1 MQGNFLTILCF
12 YIKLLNI
19 KIFVKKIICN
29 RIVIMENNFLLEI
42 LVQELPYQFIP
53 SAEGQ
58 LADLFKKLL
67 DENKLSYAE
76 IKTYAT
82 PRRLAVLIRGIDSA
96 QEDITKDIKGPILN
110 IAVDSNGNYTQA
122 ALGFAKKNGIEPE
135 VLYKKDNY
143 IWAKIEQKGKT
154 SKEIL
159 CQNIKT
165 LIMKLQ
171 GSHFMRWGY
180 LEEKF
185 SRPVEGLL
193 TLFNDEVLDVEIFG
207 VHSTN
212 KTKGHRFSA
221 LKEIEIKNPL
231 NYVEDLKKVNVY
243 ADPKERKQIIIDLAT
258 KKAAENACV
267 IDFSKLDDL
276 LDEVTYITEYPVPVV
291 CEFKEEYLQIPDIVT
306 VTVMSKHQRYF
317 PLYEKTGKLSNKF
330 ITMANFVGKDEEAFD
345 NIKKGNQR
353 VISARLED
361 GKFFY
366 DDDIKTSLE
375 SKLPELKGMTF
386 QRGLGT
392 LFDKTERIE
401 KISNKICDNLKIS
414 DRNDILRT
422 AKLCKADL
430 STKLVFEFTE
440 LQGFIGENYALKS
453 GEKENIALGI
463 KEHYFPLNAYSELPS
478 KIEGQVV
485 SIADKIDTIV
495 AVFLSTQ
502 GDKKKKRPTGSNDP
516 LGVRRAILGV
526 LKTVVNYNLNINL
539 VDVIKYSMELLSSE
553 FSIKVEEETLN
564 EILEFIY
571 GRLSVIYEQ
580 TYSAD
585 VLASCKDLNPFVD
598 LNDWLKR
605 VECVSKFVNSGD
617 LTSIQEAI
625 NRVLKIT
632 SGHKITGEIKE
643 NLFACPEENELY
655 KTILSIEEIKYS
667 DIEKISTFVEP
678 LNNFFDK
685 VLVMDKDENIKNNR
699 LNMLKI
705 LANKFSSI
713 CDFSKITTK

>member
-1 MQGNFLTILCF
+1 
-12 YIKLLNI
+12 
-19 KIFVKKIICN
+19 
-29 RIVIMENNFLLEI
+29 MENNNFLLEI

-53 SAEGQ
+53 SAEKQ
-58 LADLFKKLL
+58 LRVLFSNLFI
-67 DENKLSYAE
+67 ENKLHFGN

-82 PRRLAVLIRGIDSA
+82 PRRLAVYVDNLSSG
-96 QEDITKDIKGPILN
+96 QEDITKDVKGPILN
-110 IAVDSNGNYTQA
+110 IALDSNGNYTPA
-122 ALGFAKKNGIEPE
+122 ALGFAKKNGIETTA
-135 VLYKKDNY
+135 LYKKDNY

-154 SKEIL
+154 TREIL
-159 CQNIKT
+159 SENIKP

-185 SRPVEGLL
+185 SRPVEGLVAL
-193 TLFNDEVLDVEIFG
+193 YNNEILNVEIFG
-207 VHSTN
+207 VKAGN
-212 KTKGHRFSA
+212 KTKGHRFSN
-221 LKEIEIKNPL
+221 LKEIEITNSGD
-231 NYVEDLKKVNVY
+231 YVETLKKVNVY
-243 ADPKERKQIIIDLAT
+243 ADVNERRQLIIDLAS
-258 KKAAENACV
+258 KKANDVNCV

-317 PLYEKTGKLSNKF
+317 PLYEKSGKLSNKF
-330 ITMANFVGKDEEAFD
+330 ITMANFVGTEEDAFD

-392 LFDKTERIE
+392 LFDKTERII
-401 KISNKICDNLKIS
+401 KLSDKICDELKIT
-414 DRNDILRT
+414 DKTDILRT

-453 GEKENIALGI
+453 GEKENVALGI
-463 KEHYFPLNAYSELPS
+463 KEHYFPLNAASELPS
-478 KIEGQVV
+478 KIEGQIV

-516 LGVRRAILGV
+516 LAVRRAILGV
-526 LKTVVNYNLNINL
+526 LKTVINYNLKLNL
-539 VDVIKYSMELLSSE
+539 VDIIKKSMELISSE
-553 FSIKVEEETLN
+553 FNIKIEDETMN
-564 EILEFIY
+564 EILDFIY
-571 GRLSVIYEQ
+571 GRLSVLYEQ
-580 TYSAD
+580 NYSAD
-585 VLASCKDLNPFVD
+585 ILTACKNCNPLVD
-598 LNDWLKR
+598 LNDWLNRMDAVKD
-605 VECVSKFVNSGD
+605 FVNSGD
-617 LTSIQEAI
+617 LTSVQEAI
-625 NRVLKIT
+625 NRVIRIT
-632 SGHKITGEIKE
+632 ANHTITGEIKE
-643 NLFACPEENELY
+643 ALFVQDEEKELFKVISNAPEISYNNV
-655 KTILSIEEIKYS
+655 KEINV
-667 DIEKISTFVEP
+667 FVEP
-678 LNNFFDK
+678 LNKFFDK
-685 VLVMDKDENIKNNR
+685 VLVMDKDESVKNNR
-699 LNMLKI
+699 LNMLKA
-705 LANKFSSI
+705 LSDKFNSI